1 MSLSLCPM
9 IGCDMPS
16 VPPGL
21 FADDVVFSYEV
32 TSEIEL
38 YPAAAMSFLFMKLG
52 ETY

>member
-1 MSLSLCPM
+1 
-9 IGCDMPS
+9 MPS
-16 VPPGL
+16 VPSGL
-21 FADDVVFSYEV
+21 FVDDVVFSCEV